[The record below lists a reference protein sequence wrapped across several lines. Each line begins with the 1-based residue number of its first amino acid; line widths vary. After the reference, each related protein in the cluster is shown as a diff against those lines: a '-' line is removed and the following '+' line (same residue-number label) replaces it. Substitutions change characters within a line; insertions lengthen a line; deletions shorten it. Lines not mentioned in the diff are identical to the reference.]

1 MLEVGTRGARRGSMT
16 HPYHIVCP
24 HCDAVNRVAAE
35 RLGDAP
41 VCGKCAQALFA
52 GKPVDVTG
60 ARFDKHVARNDL
72 PVLVDFW
79 APWCGPCRAMA
90 PAYLQ
95 AAARLEPAV
104 RLLKVD
110 TEAAPDLA
118 ARYAIRSIPTLALF
132 RGGREIARQP
142 GAMDA
147 GGIVA
152 WVRARTGA

>member
-1 MLEVGTRGARRGSMT
+1 MT
-16 HPYHIVCP
+16 DPLHIVCP
-24 HCDAVNRVAAE
+24 HCDAVNRVAGA
-35 RLGDAP
+35 RLADGP

-52 GKPVDVTG
+52 GAPLDVSSS
-60 ARFDKHVARNDL
+60 RFDKHISRSDL

-79 APWCGPCRAMA
+79 AAWCGPCKMMA
-90 PAYLQ
+90 PAYAQ
-95 AAARLEPAV
+95 AAARLEPHV

-110 TEAAPDLA
+110 TEACPDLA

-152 WVRARTGA
+152 WTQARGRAA